1 LTSPSARPY
10 DALFDGAAWPFGFWR
25 LPGSRLEEKDDQV
38 FGASIGRGAQRI
50 ISAMVRGLAYGRIN
64 PNFLTVTGVAINVGC
79 GLLFGYGQF
88 FWAGII
94 LIVANL
100 FDMLDGQ
107 VARLSGRVTRF
118 GGFLDSSLDRLSDM
132 VVFVGLMVFYARDTQ
147 FHSTLNVFLAGA
159 AMMGSVMVSY
169 SSARAE
175 SLIPKCDVGFLR
187 RPERVV
193 LLIIGALTTHPASQ
207 NIFLNRMP
215 AVLWILAVGSYWT
228 FAHRMFY
235 TWREVNKA
243 DEERARSAAEMTVA
257 ASNAGPEKRS
267 EPEFARNVGAIH

>member
-1 LTSPSARPY
+1 M
-10 DALFDGAAWPFGFWR
+10 
-25 LPGSRLEEKDDQV
+25 

-50 ISAMVRGLAYGRIN
+50 IDAIVRWLALGHIS
-64 PNFLTVTGVAINVGC
+64 PNVLTVIGVSLNVGC
-79 GLLFGYGQF
+79 GLLFGMGRF
-88 FWAGII
+88 FSAGIA

-132 VVFVGLMVFYARDTQ
+132 VVFVGLMVFYARDTE

-159 AMMGSVMVSY
+159 GLMGSVMVSY
-169 SSARAE
+169 ASARAE

-193 LLIIGALTTHPASQ
+193 LFIIGALSTHPGSNNFFA
-207 NIFLNRMP
+207 NRMP
-215 AVLWILAVGSYWT
+215 AVLWVLAVGSYWT
-228 FAHRMFY
+228 FAHRMY
-235 TWREVNKA
+235 HTWRELTIETSPIA
-243 DEERARSAAEMTVA
+243 DRELPIDTANAHAANDERSKETAKSAIGNRRLEI
-257 ASNAGPEKRS
+257 N
-267 EPEFARNVGAIH
+267 

>member
-1 LTSPSARPY
+1 M
-10 DALFDGAAWPFGFWR
+10 
-25 LPGSRLEEKDDQV
+25 
-38 FGASIGRGAQRI
+38 FGASIGRGAQRVI
-50 ISAMVRGLAYGRIN
+50 NAMVRWLAYGRIN
-64 PNFLTVTGVAINVGC
+64 PNVLTVIGVSINVLS
-79 GLLFGYGQF
+79 GLLFGLGHF
-88 FWAGII
+88 FWAG
-94 LIVANL
+94 LVLGVANV

-159 AMMGSVMVSY
+159 ALMGSVLVSY
-169 SSARAE
+169 TSARAE

-193 LLIIGALTTHPASQ
+193 LLIIGALSTHPGSTNYFA
-207 NIFLNRMP
+207 NRMP

-228 FAHRMFY
+228 FAHRMY
-235 TWREVNKA
+235 HTWREVLRGDTA
-243 DEERARSAAEMTVA
+243 AAAQESAARAATA
-257 ASNAGPEKRS
+257 GGAQASNTPAAGGDDDDKRRGT
-267 EPEFARNVGAIH
+267 PGVVGGARASR

>member
-1 LTSPSARPY
+1 M
-10 DALFDGAAWPFGFWR
+10 
-25 LPGSRLEEKDDQV
+25 
-38 FGASIGRGAQRI
+38 FGASIGRGAERI
-50 ISAMVRGLAYGRIN
+50 ISAMVRWLAYGRIN
-64 PNFLTVTGVAINVGC
+64 PNYLTVIGVSINIGC
-79 GLLFGYGQF
+79 GLLFGFGHF
-88 FWAGII
+88 FWAGVI

-147 FHSTLNVFLAGA
+147 YHSTLNVFLAGA

-169 SSARAE
+169 TSARAE

-193 LLIIGALTTHPASQ
+193 LLIIGALTTHPGSQ
-207 NIFLNRMP
+207 NLFFNRMA

-228 FAHRMFY
+228 FAHRMY
-235 TWREVNKA
+235 HTWLEVNKA
-243 DEERARSAAEMTVA
+243 DAKHRETAAEQAVP
-257 ASNAGPEKRS
+257 ASNAGPERRP
-267 EPEFARNVGAIH
+267 EPGLVR